1 MQTYMYVCMCLN
13 GCKPCVNAH
22 ACAHV
27 CVHAHLN
34 VYARQHTKIGSPA
47 FNVTCNTTKFC
58 VYSIYMCVS
67 VCVVCIYAYML
78 GYLITNIYVC
88 IK

>member
-1 MQTYMYVCMCLN
+1 MEIICKCFDLWMHLHAEVYVCVHVLN

-47 FNVTCNTTKFC
+47 FNVTCNITKFC
-58 VYSIYMCVS
+58 VYSICVCL
-67 VCVVCIYAYML
+67 CVLCVYV
-78 GYLITNIYVC
+78 LIC
-88 IK
+88 